1 MVLVGAQLAGA
12 QLAGAQLAGAQL
24 AGTQLA
30 TARRCPPPLCVRNDV
45 APSIV
50 QSLELPENLRIG
62 TAEPDDMPE
71 IIDLVTECFYKDALT
86 LAAESGHADI
96 ARPR

>member
-1 MVLVGAQLAGA
+1 MVLGAPF
-12 QLAGAQLAGAQL
+12 
-24 AGTQLA
+24 A
-30 TARRCPPPLCVRNDV
+30 TAAAPRCPPPLCVRSDV

-86 LAAESGHADI
+86 LAAEEFTEAEMELL
-96 ARPR
+96 RPALSLIHI